1 MACANGGGCGNWRLG
16 ANRTGNLFLA
26 QLTRTPDE
34 TRITLSDVALSVYAE
49 KVANTNGMALT
60 LVEELSDILESTI
73 TLLASVRASRE
84 DLNLVRA
91 SIALSVF
98 QLRETTTAARALT
111 AELSIIDLVIPQ
123 VVDIDVDG
131 GDHGADG
138 DG

>member
-1 MACANGGGCGNWRLG
+1 M
-16 ANRTGNLFLA
+16 
-26 QLTRTPDE
+26 
-34 TRITLSDVALSVYAE
+34 ALSVYAE